1 MPRNWFNRPLP
12 LPKVQR
18 SMQDLHE
25 DRLQTMRMSRLC
37 PIGIQEAL
45 PNDIHMFSHDAFLR
59 LAPLKYPIL
68 QKLNLNLAS
77 FFVPDRLVLG
87 EDKVAELVASLE
99 PSDKLIPKL
108 KVSNDGI
115 FDYPSLLFGAN
126 GLLDY
131 FGIQADGVP
140 GGVPVGGFVVID
152 NPIPI
157 FQYVLIL
164 RDYYLDEQI
173 DADLLS
179 AANTLLDAY
188 MDVPLG
194 GTLEIGAG
202 IDPASDVELAFQA
215 LVKPFHVRKY
225 RDYFVAGLPSP
236 QRGDDVYI
244 MNPAHVLA
252 SVAGDP
258 GTDPAINIGIY
269 ANAEG
274 ESKGP
279 FNLGISMAEFGSDAV
294 LGFDT
299 TVRDILTKMAY
310 QRFKN
315 QLNQFGTRYNE
326 FLAGNFAVINQDVR
340 LQRAQCIGRSKGVFQ
355 ISEVIQ
361 QSATESDSPLGSYA
375 GRGVSAKRTRN
386 FRYHV
391 NEHGF
396 IFHLCSVVPD
406 QGYMSGAPRW
416 FFKESGLDLALP
428 QFNNVGEQSI
438 YKGELYYNPTNP
450 EGVNKS
456 DFAYIPRYSEYR
468 TGRSYASAGMRKS
481 PFTAWHLFEA
491 FDDSVA
497 LNSEFLEAVDSDRI
511 FNLVD
516 PTSVQ
521 NIVGVFHS
529 YHAAFRPISNNPK

>member
-1 MPRNWFNRPLP
+1 MARNWFNRPLP
-12 LPKVQR
+12 LPNVQR

-25 DRLQTMRMSRLC
+25 DRLQTMRLSRLC
-37 PIGIQEAL
+37 CIGIQEAL
-45 PNDIHMFSHDAFLR
+45 PKDLHMFSHDSFLR

-87 EDKVAELVASLE
+87 EDKASELFSSLE
-99 PSDKLIPKL
+99 PSENLIPKL
-108 KVSNDGI
+108 KLYNDGI
-115 FDYPSLLFGAN
+115 TDYPALLFGAN
-126 GLLDY
+126 GLADY
-131 FGIQADGVP
+131 FGIQADGAP
-140 GGVPVGGFVVID
+140 GGVPLGGSIVID
-152 NPIPI
+152 NPIPF

-173 DADLLS
+173 DADLIS
-179 AANTLLDAY
+179 QVDLLIEAY
-188 MDVPLG
+188 KDVPLG

-202 IDPASDVELAFQA
+202 MDPVPPVDAAFKELM
-215 LVKPFHVRKY
+215 VPFHVRKY
-225 RDYFVAGLPSP
+225 RDYFTSGLPSP

-244 MNPAHVLA
+244 MNPASIKFPSGEERSLTQNGNGSLSYSGAVTG
-252 SVAGDP
+252 SV
-258 GTDPAINIGIY
+258 N
-269 ANAEG
+269 
-274 ESKGP
+274 
-279 FNLGISMAEFGSDAV
+279 DA

-299 TVRDILTKMAY
+299 TVRDLLTKMAY

-315 QLNQFGTRYNE
+315 TLNQFGTRYNE

-340 LQRAQCIGRSKGVFQ
+340 LQRAECIGRSKGVFQ

-361 QSATESDSPLGSYA
+361 QSATEASSPLGSYA
-375 GRGVSAKRTRN
+375 GKGIGAKRTRN
-386 FRYHV
+386 YRYHV

-416 FFKESGLDLALP
+416 FFKESGLDFALP
-428 QFNNVGEQSI
+428 QFNNIGEQSI
-438 YKGELYYNPTNP
+438 YKGELYYDPTNP
-450 EGVNKS
+450 ENVNKS

-468 TGRSYASAGMRKS
+468 TGRTYASAGMRAL

-491 FDDSVA
+491 YDQSVA
-497 LNSEFLEAVDSDRI
+497 LNKEFLEASDSDRI

-521 NIVGVFHS
+521 NIVGVFTS
-529 YHAAFRPISNNPK
+529 YHVAFRPISNNPK